1 MTSTKSDVAA
11 QGAVTI
17 ESVRSDFP
25 ILQREVH
32 GKPLVYL
39 DNAATAQKPQSVIDV
54 IDRYYREE
62 NANIHRG
69 VHYLSETATE
79 AYEQARYRIQELI
92 GAPTPEE
99 VLFVR
104 GTTEGI
110 NLVASSFGERFVSAG
125 DEIII
130 SEMEHHSNIVPW
142 QLLCERKGAVL
153 KVIPINDRG
162 ELKLDVYE
170 QLLSSKT
177 KLVAVTHTSNALGTN
192 NPVAEIID
200 RAHAVGAKVLL
211 DGAQAIPHHAVNVAE
226 LGCDFY
232 AFSGHKLFGPTGVGI
247 LYGRAELLD
256 AMPPYHGGGDMIE
269 RVTFEKTTYNVLPHK
284 FEAGT
289 PNIVGGIALGE
300 AAQYVQGLGYEWI
313 AEQERS
319 LLVRATEVLEGID
332 GLRMIGTAEDKAA
345 VCSFVM
351 DVAHPND
358 IGFILDREG
367 IAIRT
372 GHHCAQPLMDRF
384 GVPATARASF
394 AFYNTLS
401 EVDALAEGLRKVT
414 RMFA

>member
-1 MTSTKSDVAA
+1 MNAVSDTVETE
-11 QGAVTI
+11 GVTV
-17 ESVRSDFP
+17 ESVRQDFP
-25 ILQREVH
+25 LLHREIH

-39 DNAATAQKPQSVIDV
+39 DNAATAQKPNTVIDV
-54 IDRYYREE
+54 VERYYREE

-79 AYEQARYRIQELI
+79 AYEQARLRLQALI
-92 GAPTPEE
+92 HAPSPEE

-104 GTTEGI
+104 GATEGI
-110 NLVASSFGERFVSAG
+110 NLVASSFGERFVKSG

-153 KVIPINDRG
+153 KVIPVNDHG
-162 ELKLDVYE
+162 ELKLDEYE
-170 QLLSSKT
+170 KLLSPKT

-192 NPVAEIID
+192 NPVEAMVEQ
-200 RAHAVGAKVLL
+200 AHAVGAKVLL
-211 DGAQAIPHHAVNVAE
+211 DGAQAIPHHNVDVQA

-232 AFSGHKLFGPTGVGI
+232 TFSGHKLFGPTGVGV
-247 LYGRAELLD
+247 LYGRAELLN

-269 RVTFEKTTYNVLPHK
+269 RVTFEKTTFNVLPHK

-300 AAQYVQGLGYEWI
+300 AAEYVRRLGYDWI
-313 AEQERS
+313 AKQENALLEYATQS
-319 LLVRATEVLEGID
+319 LENID
-332 GLRMIGTAEDKAA
+332 GLRLIGTAKDKAA

-351 DVAHPND
+351 DSAHPND

-367 IAIRT
+367 VAIRT
-372 GHHCAQPLMDRF
+372 GHHCTQPLMDRF
-384 GVPATARASF
+384 EVPATARASF

-401 EVDALAEGLRKVT
+401 EVDVLCEGLRKVT

>member
-11 QGAVTI
+11 PGAVSI
-17 ESVRSDFP
+17 DSVRKDFP
-25 ILQREVH
+25 LLGREVH

-54 IDRYYREE
+54 IERYYREE

-79 AYEQARYRIQELI
+79 AYEQARHRVRDLI

-110 NLVASSFGERFVSAG
+110 NLVASSFGERFVSTG

-142 QLLCERKGAVL
+142 QILCERKGAVL

-177 KLVAVTHTSNALGTN
+177 KLVAVTQTSNALGTN
-192 NPVAEIID
+192 NPVAEIIE

-332 GLRMIGTAEDKAA
+332 GLRIIGTAEDKAA

-372 GHHCAQPLMDRF
+372 GHHCTQPLMDRF
-384 GVPATARASF
+384 GVPAPARASF